1 VKRILVILANG
12 GIGDL
17 ILAIPVFKSLKEG
30 FSADFLAVLVS
41 SYGKDVLVHNPYIN
55 EIIIDRAPFDETKR
69 APFFYLLKKI
79 KKYKFDCAVILW
91 STARFAWLVYLAG
104 IPVRAGQDFRLLYS
118 FLYTKRVKIRTELGD
133 ITSHW
138 VDCLMDF
145 PKAIGCPDIEPEL
158 SLPIDDIYKK
168 NISVIL
174 DTYNISEDDKIIGFH
189 AGRGINLSEVDWP
202 YKNFALIADE
212 LQLQSG
218 LRVVLTGSSS
228 EKPIVDRIENHMK
241 TSPVNLAG
249 RCSIME
255 LAALINRC
263 SIFISPD
270 SGPMHMAAACKV
282 PTVAIFALKSDLP
295 ARWKPYKN
303 RHIIVRKD
311 VSCNE
316 RCIKET
322 CKTFT
327 CMHEITVSDILEP
340 VKKLLSEK

>member
-1 VKRILVILANG
+1 VKRILVVLAHG

-17 ILAIPVFKSLKEG
+17 ILATPVFKSLKEEL
-30 FSADFLAVLVS
+30 SADFIAVLVS
-41 SYGKDVLVHNPYIN
+41 SYGKDILVDNPYID
-55 EIIIDRAPFDETKR
+55 EIIIDADPFDRTKR
-69 APFFYLLKKI
+69 AHFFYLLKKI
-79 KKYKFDCAVILW
+79 KKHNFDCAIILW
-91 STARFAWLVYLAG
+91 STARFAWLVYLSG
-104 IPVRAGQDFRLLYS
+104 IPVRVGQDFRFLYS
-118 FLYTKRVKIRTELGD
+118 FLYTNRVKIRTELGD

-145 PKAIGCPDIEPEL
+145 PLSIGCKNTEPEL
-158 SLPIDDIYKK
+158 SLPIKDEYKK
-168 NISVIL
+168 EIAGIL
-174 DTYNISEDDKIIGFH
+174 KDYNVFEHDKLVGFH
-189 AGRGINLSEVDWP
+189 TGRGINISEVNWP

-212 LQLQSG
+212 LQLQLG
-218 LRVVLTGSSS
+218 VKVVLTGGHN
-228 EKPIVDRIENHMK
+228 EKEIVDRIEEHMK

-249 RCSIME
+249 KCSIME
-255 LAALINRC
+255 LAALIDRC
-263 SIFISPD
+263 NVFISPD
-270 SGPMHMAAACKV
+270 SGPMHMAAACKT

-311 VSCNE
+311 VSCND

-327 CMHEITVSDILEP
+327 CMHEISVNDIVEP